1 MALSEAEKRR
11 RRFLKAKKEAGDF
24 YKLQIN
30 ELKKDYTVWYLEDG
44 TIVSVTKEKIKPQKD
59 WKSTTFSNDQ
69 IEILKGKNLNLY
81 RVVQDPSIET
91 VFSIEMRPIESLY
104 VRSEDDF
111 VTLIDYDNSKT
122 FDLSISTKE
131 EELHIT
137 LHKKL
142 KTKYKKQDIKSVTA
156 KGKKDFNFYF
166 TSLNDP
172 HFLVYY
178 VNASLK
184 ELIENDIVIKKI
196 PPGMSQCSIY
206 TIKSFD
212 KYVRT

>member
-11 RRFLKAKKEAGDF
+11 RRFLKAKEEAGDF

-30 ELKKDYTVWYLEDG
+30 EFKKDYTVWYTEDG
-44 TIVSVTKEKIKPQKD
+44 TIISVTKEDIKSKKE
-59 WKSTTFSNDQ
+59 WKSAIFSHEQ

-81 RVVQDPSIET
+81 HVVQDPDVDT

-111 VTLIDYDNSKT
+111 VMLIEKSSSKT
-122 FDLSISTKE
+122 YDLSVSTKDNK
-131 EELHIT
+131 LNLK

-142 KTKYKKQDIKSVTA
+142 KTKYKKQDIKSITA

-166 TSLNDP
+166 TSINDP

-178 VNASLK
+178 VNVSLK
-184 ELIENDIVIKKI
+184 ELVENDVVVKDI
-196 PPGMSQCSIY
+196 PEGMDQCSIY

>member
-11 RRFLKAKKEAGDF
+11 RRFIKAKNKAGDF

-30 ELKKDYTVWYLEDG
+30 ELKKDSTVWFTSDG
-44 TIVSVTKEKIKPQKD
+44 TIMSIAKEKIKPQKD
-59 WKSTTFSNDQ
+59 WKSATFSHEQ

-81 RVVQDPSIET
+81 HVVQDPNVET
-91 VFSIEMRPIESLY
+91 VFSIEVRPIESLY

-111 VTLIDYDNSKT
+111 VTLIEKSSSKT
-122 FDLSISTKE
+122 FDISISTNENK
-131 EELHIT
+131 LN
-137 LHKKL
+137 LKLSKKL

-172 HFLVYY
+172 HFMIYY
-178 VNASLK
+178 VNVSLQ
-184 ELIENDIVIKKI
+184 ELIEKDIVVKEI
-196 PPGMSQCSIY
+196 PEGMDQCSIY